1 MGLRVGFNLLI
12 NQKNEKVT
20 CCFIGGTL
28 STYGG
33 RLQGLMQ
40 LQTSSL
46 RKRGS
51 GTDHKISHFQLFERI
66 GLIQS

>member
-28 STYGG
+28 SIYGG

-40 LQTSSL
+40 LLKSSL
-46 RKRGS
+46 RKRES
-51 GTDHKISHFQLFERI
+51 GTDHKISHFQPT
-66 GLIQS
+66 SV

>member
-1 MGLRVGFNLLI
+1 MGLRVGFNLLV

-28 STYGG
+28 SICGG

-51 GTDHKISHFQLFERI
+51 GTDHTISHFQLK
-66 GLIQS
+66 SV

>member
-28 STYGG
+28 SIYGG

-40 LQTSSL
+40 LLKSSL

-51 GTDHKISHFQLFERI
+51 GTDHKISHFQLK
-66 GLIQS
+66 SV

>member
-28 STYGG
+28 SIYGG
-33 RLQGLMQ
+33 KLQGLMQ

-51 GTDHKISHFQLFERI
+51 GTDHEISYFQ
-66 GLIQS
+66 STSV

>member
-28 STYGG
+28 SIYGG

-51 GTDHKISHFQLFERI
+51 GTDHKISHFQPT
-66 GLIQS
+66 SV